1 MFLDK
6 RAQRTRMPQL
16 TEQEWKRLVPLLKNI
31 DINRQQAAY
40 SRLVQGTTLVKAGEP
55 FGYSTQDVYYIVKT
69 VMRWWEKLTS
79 LPSKPAPPRGWVAL
93 ELFVPRNHVDEV
105 RRVVAALYPQPR
117 ADARP
122 KSDAKRKGPAQAHVR
137 PPKDRRHGAPP

>member
-1 MFLDK
+1 
-6 RAQRTRMPQL
+6 MPRL
-16 TEQEWKRLVPLLKNI
+16 TEQEWKRLAPLLKNI
-31 DINRQQAAY
+31 DINRQQAAH

-69 VMRWWEKLTS
+69 VMRWWDKLNS

-105 RRVVAALYPQPR
+105 RRVVEALYPQPR
-117 ADARP
+117 VTTRR
-122 KSDAKRKGPAQAHVR
+122 SGPAATRIHAA
-137 PPKDRRHGAPP
+137 KESRHGAAPRIKRSKSK